1 MAGQVG
7 SDMPLEDLLRSL
19 NLKGEDIAGITV
31 AKAEVESL
39 RADTKWMAVMRL
51 LSPKPFSVTSL
62 KKTMKFAWA
71 PAQEIHDVPELYRKK
86 SIITNLAESV
96 GTVITVDMNS
106 SRVDG
111 GDFVRVRVWLDVR
124 KELTRFV
131 TIKPEGEPAVIMRV
145 KYEKVPRYCAVCGL
159 LGHVQEECGTGVH
172 APGAVGFGKW
182 MLADT
187 AWNRTQIHGEE
198 GMRGQSRG
206 MNQDAASKGRG
217 AGRSGRGFASR
228 GGGRTRGQDRGAA
241 PVIHENRKRNSTD
254 ARLEASPV
262 KDGQNVT
269 APPLMLTWKEPGVIG
284 MEDSTK
290 VQRHLIMEKEDGGQR
305 YEPRSGTPPP
315 PPSAREQ
322 KRSKK
327 HSTPKKDKNEL
338 GSAGSVEEHCRD
350 Q

>member
-1 MAGQVG
+1 
-7 SDMPLEDLLRSL
+7 
-19 NLKGEDIAGITV
+19 
-31 AKAEVESL
+31 
-39 RADTKWMAVMRL
+39 
-51 LSPKPFSVTSL
+51 
-62 KKTMKFAWA
+62 
-71 PAQEIHDVPELYRKK
+71 LYRKK

-187 AWNRTQIHGEE
+187 VWNRTQLHGEE

-338 GSAGSVEEHCRD
+338 GSAGSVEEHRRD